1 MDRMFQSE
9 TYSIRDALIFDPC
22 TSEVSGRW
30 YNYQSILSISYNEN
44 GMTITKDETNNTQR
58 YLYYND
64 PTISTTKVG
73 GYNSITTPI
82 EMLFNVTAITGSIQL
97 VIVDN
102 NSNQRFIDITE
113 IGNYKLTFNGST
125 LVIQLNDAQ
134 LGNSYVVDGSNFQ
147 FRCGFNVQGESIT
160 IQDFTVYPI

>member
-1 MDRMFQSE
+1 
-9 TYSIRDALIFDPC
+9 
-22 TSEVSGRW
+22 
-30 YNYQSILSISYNEN
+30 
-44 GMTITKDETNNTQR
+44 MTITKDETNNTQR

-82 EMLFNVTAITGSIQL
+82 EILFNVKAITGSIQL

-113 IGNYKLTFNGST
+113 TGNYKLTFNGST
-125 LVIQLNDAQ
+125 LVIKLNDTQ
-134 LGNSYVVDGSNFQ
+134 FGSSYVVDGSNFQ
-147 FRCGFNVQGESIT
+147 FRFGFNAQDESIT